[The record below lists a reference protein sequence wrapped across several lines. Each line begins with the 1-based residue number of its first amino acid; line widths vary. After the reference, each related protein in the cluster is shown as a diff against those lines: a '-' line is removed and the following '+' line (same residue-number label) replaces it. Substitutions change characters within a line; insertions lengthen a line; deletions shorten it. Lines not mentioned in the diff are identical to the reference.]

1 MKNYELLDIFII
13 CYFVAIPVI
22 CLIVWNNNLHQWIPK
37 DQRQTFFEF
46 IIDPSDNLTFFG
58 NSLFII
64 LKLGAIPSIT
74 IFQILKFIFIK

>member
-1 MKNYELLDIFII
+1 MNYELLEIFII
-13 CYFVAIPVI
+13 CYFVAIPTI
-22 CLIVWNNNLHQWIPK
+22 FLAVWNDNVRQ
-37 DQRQTFFEF
+37 QTFFEF
-46 IIDPSDNLTFFG
+46 ILEPSDNLTFFG